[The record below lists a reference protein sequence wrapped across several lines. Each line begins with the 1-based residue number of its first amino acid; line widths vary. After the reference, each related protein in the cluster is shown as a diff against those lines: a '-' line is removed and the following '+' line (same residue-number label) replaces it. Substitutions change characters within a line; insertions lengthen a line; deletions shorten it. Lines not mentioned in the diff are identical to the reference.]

1 MPDLVTMGAN
11 AAQIYRVAL
20 STVSNNIANVG
31 NDIYSRQQTI
41 LTAGA
46 PAKVGVINIGTGANL
61 DYIYRSYNEFI
72 ESSLRNSNSAVK
84 TQDTLIN
91 YTSRIVDIMAS
102 DQGNLINAID
112 DFYSSLN
119 RLELDPANIGNRNEL
134 LSSGQYLASRVNELA
149 TEVANIRA
157 DSQGEIEKN
166 IVSINKIAESL
177 FNVNQELN
185 RNTSIKLQSPSMLD
199 QRDNLLSQ
207 LSDYVDLNVTENEN
221 GTVVVRISGPANR
234 STLVDTVR
242 QRQLGIQ
249 KHSLNSNVQG
259 LVVDTYSSPTFI
271 GIPKSGVLAGLMQ
284 LDNEVTQRLTDE
296 LNIFAKNFVESIN
309 AHHRS
314 GLDLTNNLGQDMF
327 QIAPNY
333 IVKNMGGVTDD
344 SFLITGMPT
353 EEINPFSI
361 KAADKNYWEIK
372 DLMTDSIA
380 VVKSKMTDNRQF
392 IDYKGLSVQ
401 LPPAISEGAVYLV
414 SREKEAAQELVF
426 NLDDP
431 RKIAAAARLHV
442 KESSTN
448 SDRIEVSI
456 NYSGNRAEVP
466 VLKGLD
472 VRDLEGRNVLQ
483 TVRTN
488 GTDPSLSVPPQFG
501 DFNFT
506 LMGSL
511 EEALNIQVLNN
522 DFIKLAG
529 SEALTGNQ
537 LTDIINSKIYG
548 NKRFVDASADP
559 FPGKDLYIGAKANFE
574 LLTERANAQVTGGRI
589 SAGAIKLNGHDL
601 TQLDLQ
607 ISDTNHP
614 KAIASWINANST
626 ANNLGVSASAINK
639 IRVEPEGID
648 FTKNLSLNGT
658 AINQSI
664 DLKDLVR
671 NINTKTDQTG
681 VRAYL
686 NNEQKLILTNDFG
699 QEGAS
704 IEVSGSALGIAQSI
718 FTGQIEFKSSEEIN
732 FTLGANGSSIDF
744 ARIGLPITVSGT
756 NATDNSL
763 HFYVANSA
771 GAMEVGM
778 KVGRS
783 LPPPEPQVE
792 SPFTLEFVEDNG
804 GLCYQ
809 IKDTATC
816 TTVLEQVYVPAT
828 EILFGKLEIKFDI
841 DPKAGDLFTF
851 SKNVDAFG
859 DNRNL
864 RMLSA
869 TENEEIYNG
878 FSARTYYSNM
888 VNKVGS
894 VVDLAKLNK
903 DAADILY
910 DENRVKKSSLSGVNL
925 DQEAAE
931 LMRYQQAFQASAQLI
946 QVSTKLFDAIISAS

>member
-20 STVSNNIANVG
+20 GTVSNNIANVG

-72 ESSLRNSNSAVK
+72 ESSLRNSNSDVK

-112 DFYSSLN
+112 GFYSSLN

-149 TEVANIRA
+149 TEIANIRA
-157 DSQGEIEKN
+157 DSQSEIEKN

-185 RNTSIKLQSPSMLD
+185 RTNSIKLQSPSMLD

-207 LSDYVDLNVTENEN
+207 LSGYVDLNVTENEN

-249 KHSLNSNVQG
+249 RHGLNKNVQG
-259 LVVDTYSSPTFI
+259 LVVDTYSTPTFI

-284 LDNEVTQRLTDE
+284 LDNEVTQRITDE
-296 LNIFAKNFVESIN
+296 LNIFAKNFVHSIN
-309 AHHRS
+309 SYHRS
-314 GLDLTNNLGQDMF
+314 GLDLTNNIGKDMF
-327 QIAPNY
+327 QIAPNF
-333 IVKNMGGVTDD
+333 IVKNMGGVTDNG
-344 SFLITGMPT
+344 FLISGMPT

-380 VVKSKMTDNRQF
+380 IVKSEITDSGNYLN
-392 IDYKGLSVQ
+392 YKGLSLQ

-414 SREKEAAQELVF
+414 SREKEPAQELVF

-431 RKIAAAARLHV
+431 RKIAAAARLHI

-448 SDRIEVSI
+448 SERIEVSI
-456 NYSGNRAEVP
+456 DYSGNRAEVP

-472 VRDLEGRNVLQ
+472 IRDLEGRNVLQ
-483 TVRTN
+483 TIRTN
-488 GTDPSLSVPPQFG
+488 GTDPSISVPPQFG

-506 LMGSL
+506 FMGSL
-511 EEALNIQVLNN
+511 DEALNIQVLNN
-522 DFIKLAG
+522 DFVKIAG
-529 SEALTGNQ
+529 SEVLEGDQ
-537 LTDIINSKIYG
+537 LTKIIDSNIYG
-548 NKRFVDASADP
+548 NRRFVDASVDA
-559 FPGKDLYIGAKANFE
+559 FPGKDLYIGAKGNFE

-589 SAGAIKLNGHDL
+589 SDGAIKLNGHSL
-601 TQLDLQ
+601 SSLDLQ
-607 ISDTNHP
+607 VADTNHP
-614 KAIASWINANST
+614 KVIADWINRNSRD
-626 ANNLGVSASAINK
+626 NELGILASAINK

-648 FTKNLSLNGT
+648 FTNNLILNGI
-658 AINQSI
+658 AITQSI

-671 NINTKTDQTG
+671 NINIKTDQSG

-686 NNEQKLILTNDFG
+686 NNEQKLILCNDFG
-699 QEGAS
+699 KEGAS
-704 IEVSGSALGIAQSI
+704 IEVSGTSLGIAQSI
-718 FTGQIEFKSSEEIN
+718 FTGQIELKSPGEIN
-732 FTLGANGSSIDF
+732 FTLGENGSSIDF

-756 NATDNSL
+756 NATNNSL
-763 HFYVANSA
+763 HLYVANPVKS
-771 GAMEVGM
+771 MEVGM
-778 KVGRS
+778 KVGKS

-792 SPFTLEFVEDNG
+792 SPFTLEFLEDNG
-804 GLCYQ
+804 SLCYQ

-816 TTVLEQVYVPAT
+816 ATVLERGYVPAT
-828 EILFGKLEIKFDI
+828 DILFGKLEIKFDI

-851 SKNVDAFG
+851 SKNIDAFG
-859 DNRNL
+859 DNKNL
-864 RMLSA
+864 RLLSA

-878 FSARTYYSNM
+878 FTARTYYSNM

-903 DAADILY
+903 EAADILY
-910 DENRVKKSSLSGVNL
+910 DENRVKKSSMSGVNL